1 MNYIQRKMFALV
13 AAAVFA
19 VVYYPLKDFAFALD
33 LAVCASYTV
42 TVFIKVRGKRGRAG
56 LFTGEDAIPLAELM
70 LVHLLALAGIVGVV
84 RLGIYAAPVL
94 PGWLTAPIGSTPAG
108 RPLPSPLRYFQTGML
123 PHRIHRILV
132 ADADQNRRGE
142 GKTEKGDLGKRR
154 LRRGD
159 ESAASS
165 LNGGGG
171 G

>member
-42 TVFIKVRGKRGRAG
+42 TVFIKVRRKRGKAG
-56 LFTGEDAIPLAELM
+56 LFTGEDAIPLAELL
-70 LVHLLALAGIVGVV
+70 LVHLLALACIVGVV

-123 PHRIHRILV
+123 FLV
-132 ADADQNRRGE
+132 GFIEFWWLTLIKTDEEKEKQRRVIR
-142 GKTEKGDLGKRR
+142 GKNAYEEDLTNR
-154 LRRGD
+154 LRLR
-159 ESAASS
+159 
-165 LNGGGG
+165 
-171 G
+171 